1 MWYGYVDV
9 ILAVVMRVMRYGV
22 VPQMDTGMRVAAVPL
37 DALVDL
43 TRTHTIHH
51 DGDGDDAHDDEHGED
66 GILRRVVPWLEQLG
80 VCGLRQQMTRRRVNL
95 IKPIR
100 YLLLNL

>member
-1 MWYGYVDV
+1 MVVVWLCVVV

-51 DGDGDDAHDDEHGED
+51 DGDGDDAHDDSNGEG
-66 GILRRVVPWLEQLG
+66 GILRRVVPSGWSSSEC
-80 VCGLRQQMTRRRVNL
+80 VDFSN
-95 IKPIR
+95 
-100 YLLLNL
+100 

>member
-1 MWYGYVDV
+1 
-9 ILAVVMRVMRYGV
+9 MRVMGYGV

-51 DGDGDDAHDDEHGED
+51 DGDGDDAHDDDGE
-66 GILRRVVPWLEQLG
+66 GGVLRRVVPSGWSSSEC
-80 VCGLRQQMTRRRVNL
+80 VDFS
-95 IKPIR
+95 K
-100 YLLLNL
+100 